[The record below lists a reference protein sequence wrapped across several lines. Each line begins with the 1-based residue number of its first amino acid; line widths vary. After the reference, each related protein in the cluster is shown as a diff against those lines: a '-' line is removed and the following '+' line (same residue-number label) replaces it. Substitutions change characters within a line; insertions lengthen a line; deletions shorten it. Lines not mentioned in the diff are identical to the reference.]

1 MINFKAAENCK
12 FTHTCIHMY
21 TNTHTPRSVTNTD
34 LLCITGNSSRRPK
47 RKRKNFKAARGGRRH
62 ITFKGA
68 KIRLTANF

>member
-34 LLCITGNSSRRPK
+34 LLYITRISTQNAS
-47 RKRKNFKAARGGRRH
+47 
-62 ITFKGA
+62 
-68 KIRLTANF
+68 IRSMETEAEINV